1 MRLSDLQNKNLVNT
15 SDGKNIGNIVDVNI
29 DYKSGNINSFIIE
42 SISNS
47 SFITNTSLYSLY
59 HIINLFLLFENTSE
73 STPKSVLGRISI
85 EIGGSSGKK
94 VIS

>member
-42 SISNS
+42 SK
-47 SFITNTSLYSLY
+47 TNMFR
-59 HIINLFLLFENTSE
+59 FLNKDRDMEVRWE
-73 STPKSVLGRISI
+73 EI
-85 EIGGSSGKK
+85 EKIGED
-94 VIS
+94 VILVNIK